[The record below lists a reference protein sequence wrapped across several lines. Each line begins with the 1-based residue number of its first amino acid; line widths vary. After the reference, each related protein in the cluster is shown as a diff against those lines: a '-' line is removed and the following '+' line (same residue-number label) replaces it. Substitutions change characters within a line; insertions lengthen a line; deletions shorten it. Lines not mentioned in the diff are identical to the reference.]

1 MSHVKTLLEL
11 RPLQPFNSLTFQKNV
26 GSFPSHLLL
35 MCFYVLCYVNI
46 CANVQP
52 VWSLPLL
59 MGDNELSMFAVTC
72 KRHVVSF
79 ISAEF
84 KIQRHVYAFRCNI
97 ICNLHNDKQYT
108 MYSISQALCN
118 IVQHYCH
125 KRGLASWL
133 KCKDHCFPP
142 CEENILLHLYS
153 EHLVVN
159 IGIITKV

>member
-1 MSHVKTLLEL
+1 
-11 RPLQPFNSLTFQKNV
+11 
-26 GSFPSHLLL
+26 
-35 MCFYVLCYVNI
+35 
-46 CANVQP
+46 
-52 VWSLPLL
+52 
-59 MGDNELSMFAVTC
+59 MGDNEVSMFAVTC

-84 KIQRHVYAFRCNI
+84 KIQSHVYAFRCNI

-159 IGIITKV
+159 IGIITKVYGNTPVGKIRGCNQTSHTKMTLNSGPFTSG